1 MGEPLPIHEAEQAL
15 LYVSA
20 DGDRE
25 TVWFP
30 MAGALKDEYGEAGFE
45 LFDSWSQQG
54 QSYDKGACK
63 ATWRSAK
70 AGHYSIGTLIKL
82 AIEGGWQ
89 RPKRELTAEEKRALA
104 DEAKARRAV
113 RQKELEADAERAAQL
128 QEAVADACQAIWD
141 NHTQSI
147 GRSAYLGKKGVGAH
161 GIRFFKHAALLVID
175 DQAMACEVKTGPDI
189 RAFFNTLAKPRP
201 DHISFLKLDSGAI
214 AVPMRDVAGKVWAIQ
229 TVNEQGTKLFP
240 KYSRKK
246 GCCHLLGDLNGSE
259 LVGFAEGY
267 ATAATAYEIGSGWP
281 VVACFDS
288 GNMFTVAEAFRDAGL
303 LEGKTPIWLADN
315 DKVNPRTGKCAG
327 QDAAERCQAEF
338 GGVMLVPH
346 FPEGEAA

>member
-82 AIEGGWQ
+82 AVEGGWQ

-104 DEAKARRAV
+104 DEAKARR
-113 RQKELEADAERAAQL
+113 
-128 QEAVADACQAIWD
+128 C
-141 NHTQSI
+141 
-147 GRSAYLGKKGVGAH
+147 
-161 GIRFFKHAALLVID
+161 LLY
-175 DQAMACEVKTGPDI
+175 T
-189 RAFFNTLAKPRP
+189 
-201 DHISFLKLDSGAI
+201 S
-214 AVPMRDVAGKVWAIQ
+214 
-229 TVNEQGTKLFP
+229 
-240 KYSRKK
+240 
-246 GCCHLLGDLNGSE
+246 
-259 LVGFAEGY
+259 
-267 ATAATAYEIGSGWP
+267 
-281 VVACFDS
+281 
-288 GNMFTVAEAFRDAGL
+288 
-303 LEGKTPIWLADN
+303 
-315 DKVNPRTGKCAG
+315 
-327 QDAAERCQAEF
+327 DAADE
-338 GGVMLVPH
+338 
-346 FPEGEAA
+346 